1 MRSISTEEGID
12 GEALI
17 HLEHD
22 ELRDIGIKSVGHRLT
37 ILKNIYH
44 LKVAHGVTI
53 EPEHYVPVCMLFLPC
68 FFFFFPFSC
77 LEKTPLQAAEC

>member
-53 EPEHYVPVCMLFLPC
+53 EPEHYVPVCMLFHSILKSRV
-68 FFFFFPFSC
+68 FLFSFLFPF
-77 LEKTPLQAAEC
+77 